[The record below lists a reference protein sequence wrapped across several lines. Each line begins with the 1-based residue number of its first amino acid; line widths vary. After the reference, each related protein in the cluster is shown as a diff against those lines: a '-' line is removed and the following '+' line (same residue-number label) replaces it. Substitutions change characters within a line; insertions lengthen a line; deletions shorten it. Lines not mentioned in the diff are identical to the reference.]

1 MNHQVKPIFS
11 PTSYIRFSACNK
23 TFTLRSEYPS
33 IRVKT
38 PQKALLGQIAH
49 KVLEKA
55 SKSHQDL
62 NLDNFNSVFDE
73 LWKEIEQGYFARYVK
88 EWFPNPVPPINS
100 WKSYFKIK
108 VAAKGLIRAR
118 LSGPKGEEPAFSVD
132 VQEFRILLE
141 EYIEDIELGIE
152 GYVDRLVIFPD
163 GIHVYDYKFGQSE
176 LDSPEYKIQLG
187 LYSILASRKFGLPV
201 KRAAVIAG
209 GGSERA
215 FQFQDGYL
223 NDLQSG
229 ISEAQNVILENR
241 PVARP
246 SLKNCKF
253 CSFKPVCEDFNHVR
267 ITSENG
273 IPLVIRGEILDVVQS
288 KVEFTTLTISDG
300 AGETPIQVSKVPSGY
315 NFKEGQ
321 HVHISGPMQFFSQ
334 SVAEA
339 KPNTIFWPLS

>member
-1 MNHQVKPIFS
+1 MNNQGKPRFS
-11 PTSYIRFSACNK
+11 PSSYIRFLACNK

-49 KVLEKA
+49 KVVEKL
-55 SKSHQDL
+55 SKIHQGL
-62 NLDNFNSVFDE
+62 NLDNLNSVFDE
-73 LWKEIEQGYFARYVK
+73 LWREVEQGYFDQYEK
-88 EWFPNPVPPINS
+88 EWLPSPVPPINS

-118 LSGPKGEEPAFSVD
+118 LSELKDGDSVLLFN
-132 VQEFRILLE
+132 VQGTRFLSE
-141 EYIEDIELGIE
+141 EYIEDVELGIE

-163 GIHVYDYKFGQSE
+163 AIYVYDYKFGQSE

-201 KRAAVIAG
+201 KKAAVIAG
-209 GGSERA
+209 GGMEYV
-215 FQFQDGYL
+215 FQFQDGFL
-223 NDLQSG
+223 KDLQSG
-229 ISEAQNVILENR
+229 ISKAQMVISENR

-253 CSFKPVCEDFNHVR
+253 CSFKPVCEEFNQAG
-267 ITSENG
+267 ITSESG
-273 IPLVIRGEILDVVQS
+273 IPLVIRGKILDVVKLNQ
-288 KVEFTTLTISDG
+288 EFTSLTISDG
-300 AGETPIQVSKVPSGY
+300 AGQASIQVSKVPSGY

-321 HVHISGPMQFFSQ
+321 QIHISGPLQFFST
-334 SVAEA
+334 SAAEA
-339 KPNTIFWPLS
+339 KPNTIFWSLS